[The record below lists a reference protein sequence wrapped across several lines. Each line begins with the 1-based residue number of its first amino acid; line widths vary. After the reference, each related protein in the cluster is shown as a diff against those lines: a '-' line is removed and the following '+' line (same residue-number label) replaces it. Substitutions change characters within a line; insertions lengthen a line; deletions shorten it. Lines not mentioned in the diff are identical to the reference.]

1 MRKEKKELLVEIK
14 ENYNKRLISALVGAG
29 FSKNV
34 SDLFLGWGDLLHD
47 MVGELYA
54 IDIKKGFDNYIN
66 QNRHKDYVLKT
77 KEEFDNEYI
86 NDILQKEDLLE
97 IVSNYIRKK
106 GVRESVEVYIE
117 NKIPYATYDD
127 KLIHL
132 FINNKEIA
140 AIEPQKL
147 SAHMELMRANK
158 LQNIYTTNYDN
169 LLEISRELLRKEDA
183 SILPKLVDCGR
194 DLSNKLSSR
203 NIIKI
208 HGNLRKNDEDDFEFD
223 GDRKLCY
230 IIAKE
235 DYETYKEKHEAFTAL
250 MRIAM
255 LQGKF
260 MLLGFSGSDANYKGW
275 VSWMSDVID
284 NDKQETKIYII
295 DVSGKE
301 PSPDIK
307 LYNRNH
313 HIETLD
319 LLNNDIL
326 RTIGF
331 EDDNISLITEKYK
344 GKKLDNDTR
353 REIQTKFLE
362 FLNNSTSD
370 NNNFSNSDANN
381 SYDDKQTSNSQESPV
396 VILGKFSN
404 QASYEYR
411 NLWSDVLS
419 KMNNDGAVA
428 DIVKAIKEV
437 KPQNLFPKIVI
448 NQDYT
453 IDTIV
458 RKSKIDQ
465 QNAFLLAMAIDE
477 CGLNPH
483 YYSKLIK
490 DYGELNKLDRWNLL
504 IEKEATFNGK
514 ETPLSGSNDDLV
526 YENIQRKLFHL
537 NFEEAN
543 RIINDWN
550 PSGYFIVSKAMRLA
564 TQKGQEDN
572 ALKMLADY
580 ISRETNLSTKLYAM
594 QIANY
599 ISRRY
604 PWPYDTEVLYQ
615 YGIDGIGDMLNYM
628 VQQLRGKV
636 EAPRTRGW
644 IGSTM
649 NFGGSHPGYENSL
662 RILRFISDCGIYPNF
677 NVICFFEISNWYLV
691 FQNLYEEF
699 PYPCFFYSILYRDNN
714 LLTRVGQDFAYSTKL
729 SDFNED
735 IIVKSL
741 KAINDINTPQC
752 FHEGLVR
759 IICPI
764 YMAVEEKV
772 WYQLFKTHIFT
783 SFIEQISKYD
793 SNSSIV
799 RNIEYAL
806 LALKDSEHVN
816 EILLDILTH
825 YRENT
830 QLAYSLICYH
840 LHLKF
845 VKDSIQDS
853 ITSVLENLVS
863 TCQLTEIIELF
874 AYLNNEAFLPD
885 EIKKQFIAKLI
896 STHIESIPQK
906 ATAFNL
912 CMLVKDDPS
921 ALSLAKKMLLKNDI
935 WHCGVMENGE
945 GWIAPNNIRLNLFK
959 KEIAWTDEEFQLI
972 KENLISNIEKYDKH
986 HVSLHNDS
994 FMRHVHIEYLSD
1006 VLQFIENLN
1015 EERRLSLDDIYMK
1028 VGALLKDRLE
1038 YNNFI
1043 EGMLSHQSSDVD
1055 YAMRNV
1061 IKGIEAKGVK
1071 AYLDEFNYILDY
1083 VLSGGNCAVNRALK
1097 YIKVVV
1103 EKHSKDI
1110 IDNRMCS
1117 KLYMIISLYKERWES
1132 IKEFSP
1138 VWSFNYL
1145 NSIALFLKNN
1155 GYADSESVKYWLHDS
1170 FVNKFIR

>member
-1 MRKEKKELLVEIK
+1 MKKEKTDLLLEIK
-14 ENYNKRLISALVGAG
+14 NSYNNRLISALVGAG

-34 SDLFLGWGDLLHD
+34 SDLFLGWGELLHE

-54 IDIKKGFDNYIN
+54 IDIKRSYDNYVYH
-66 QNRHKDYVLKT
+66 NRQQDFIT
-77 KEEFDNEYI
+77 ESENGFANEYI
-86 NDILQKEDLLE
+86 NDICQNEDLLE

-117 NKIPYATYDD
+117 NKIPYATYNGNSIQ
-127 KLIHL
+127 LL
-132 FINNKEIA
+132 INNKEIA
-140 AIEPQKL
+140 TIEEPNF
-147 SAHMELMRANK
+147 SAHKELLRADK

-169 LLEISRELLRKEDA
+169 LLEISREILRREDT
-183 SILPKLVDCGR
+183 SSLPEVITNGGE
-194 DLSNKLSSR
+194 LSNKLSNR

-208 HGNLRKNDEDDFEFD
+208 HGDLRKPDNETFGFD
-223 GDRKLCY
+223 GDKKLCY

-235 DYETYKEKHEAFTAL
+235 DYDSYKEKHEAFTAL

-284 NDKQETKIYII
+284 DELDTKIYII
-295 DVSGKE
+295 DVSGE
-301 PSPDIK
+301 DTPLDIK
-307 LYNRNH
+307 LYNKNH

-319 LLNNDIL
+319 LLNTEIL
-326 RTIGF
+326 HRIGF
-331 EDDNISLITEKYK
+331 DDESLSKIIEKYK
-344 GKKLDNDTR
+344 KKELDNVTR
-353 REIQTKFLE
+353 REILTKFLS

-370 NNNFSNSDANN
+370 NENFSNSDAKNT
-381 SYDDKQTSNSQESPV
+381 YDDKQISNSQESH
-396 VILGKFSN
+396 VIRLSKNSN

-411 NLWSDVLS
+411 NLWSDLLS

-437 KPQNLFPKIVI
+437 KPQNIFPKIVK

-458 RKSKIDQ
+458 RKSKIDK

-490 DYGELNKLDRWNLL
+490 DYGELNKLDLWNLL

-526 YENIQRKLFHL
+526 YENIQRNLFHL

-599 ISRRY
+599 ISCRY

-649 NFGGSHPGYENSL
+649 KWGGSHPEYENSL
-662 RILRFISDCGIYPNF
+662 RILRFISDCGIYPSLGG
-677 NVICFFEISNWYLV
+677 IIFFDAANWYLV

-764 YMAVEEKV
+764 YMAVDEKV
-772 WYQLFKTHIFT
+772 WYQLFKTHIYN
-783 SFIEQISKYD
+783 SFIEQISNFN

-799 RNIEYAL
+799 NNIEYAL

-816 EILLDILTH
+816 EVLLDILTH
-825 YRENT
+825 YSENT

-840 LHLKF
+840 LHLKY
-845 VKDSIQDS
+845 VGDRIQDS

-863 TCQLTEIIELF
+863 TCQLTEVIELF
-874 AYLNNEAFLPD
+874 AYLNKEAILPD
-885 EIKKQFIAKLI
+885 GIKKQFIEKLT
-896 STHIESIPQK
+896 SNHIESIPN
-906 ATAFNL
+906 TSTVFYL
-912 CMLVKDDPS
+912 CMLVKDNPY
-921 ALSLAKKMLLKNDI
+921 ALSLAKKLLLKNDI

-945 GWIAPNNIRLNLFK
+945 GWIAPNYIRLNVLK
-959 KEIAWTDEEFQLI
+959 NEIAWTDGEFQLI

-1015 EERRLSLDDIYMK
+1015 EERRLSLDDIYLK
-1028 VGALLKDRLE
+1028 VGTLLKDRLE

-1043 EGMLSHQSSDVD
+1043 EGMLSDQSGDVD

-1071 AYLDEFNYILDY
+1071 EYLDEFNYILDY

-1097 YIKVVV
+1097 YVKEVV
-1103 EKHSKDI
+1103 ENHSKEI
-1110 IDNRMCS
+1110 IDNRLCS